1 MSSARKRAAIQ
12 KANNEADHLRQR
24 LMLAEH
30 QVDKVTA
37 LADETGRRYLELL
50 FAVGRIFKGESRHET
65 ALRYIRETEAAAEV
79 GSGGTAAMGSNVEF
93 SGQAAASSPRSS
105 AGTQG

>member
-30 QVDKVTA
+30 HGTVMQGVAEVIA
-37 LADETGRRYLELL
+37 RRHDELRAQACRARNLIECG
-50 FAVGRIFKGESRHET
+50 ET
-65 ALRYIRETEAAAEV
+65 AAALNCLCDAIEIV
-79 GSGGTAAMGSNVEF
+79 GTGDTAAIGSNV
-93 SGQAAASSPRSS
+93 
-105 AGTQG
+105 

>member
-30 QVDKVTA
+30 HNNQLRGMAECLAQIGDERQAQIDALMREYCPDKMTP
-37 LADETGRRYLELL
+37 EQ
-50 FAVGRIFKGESRHET
+50 IET
-65 ALRYIRETEAAAEV
+65 ASVTKRVRGDL
-79 GSGGTAAMGSNVEF
+79 
-93 SGQAAASSPRSS
+93 
-105 AGTQG
+105 